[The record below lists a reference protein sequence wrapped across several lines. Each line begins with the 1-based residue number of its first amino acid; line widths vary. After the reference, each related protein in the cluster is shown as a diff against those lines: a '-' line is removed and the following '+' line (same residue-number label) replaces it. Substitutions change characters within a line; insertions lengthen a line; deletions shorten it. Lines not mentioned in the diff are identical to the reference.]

1 MQNLDVNETN
11 QQQQKKKHVWN
22 KKDLEESIIYGERN
36 KNIEMQ
42 EKNNNVLIIED
53 EVKVV

>member
-1 MQNLDVNETN
+1 MLMKLTN
-11 QQQQKKKHVWN
+11 NNNKKYTYEI

-42 EKNNNVLIIED
+42 EKINNVLIIED